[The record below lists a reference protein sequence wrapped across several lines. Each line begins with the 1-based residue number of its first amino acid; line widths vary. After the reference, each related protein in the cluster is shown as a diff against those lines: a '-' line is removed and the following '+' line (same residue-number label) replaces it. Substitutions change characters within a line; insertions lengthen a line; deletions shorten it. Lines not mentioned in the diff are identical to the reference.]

1 MNELI
6 KTDKGYILDVKGSQT
21 CNISKRLLEGH
32 LEIVN
37 GENLKRFSCSNNQL
51 TYLDLSG
58 CKYLIYLFAYNHQL
72 TYLNVIGRKNLKFLS
87 CSDDQINSL
96 YLNGCKSL
104 IYVSACKKLR
114 RLER

>member
-37 GENLKRFSCSNNQL
+37 GENLERFSF
-51 TYLDLSG
+51 
-58 CKYLIYLFAYNHQL
+58 LI
-72 TYLNVIGRKNLKFLS
+72 
-87 CSDDQINSL
+87 IN
-96 YLNGCKSL
+96 
-104 IYVSACKKLR
+104 
-114 RLER
+114 